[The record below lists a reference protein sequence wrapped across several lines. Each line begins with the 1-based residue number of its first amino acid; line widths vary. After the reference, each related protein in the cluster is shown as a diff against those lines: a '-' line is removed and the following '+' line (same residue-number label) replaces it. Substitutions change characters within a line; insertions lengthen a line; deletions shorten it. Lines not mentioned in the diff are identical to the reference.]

1 MQQKHHRRFSKGGA
15 KVGIKKTPLKR
26 GAETP
31 RIPQLFRNFSADTPR
46 ALQKFRVNYFI
57 LARQKSSG
65 ERLNLS

>member
-1 MQQKHHRRFSKGGA
+1 MQQKHHLRFSKGDA

-31 RIPQLFRNFSADTPR
+31 RIPQLFRKISADSPR
-46 ALQKFRVNYFI
+46 APQKFRANYFI

-65 ERLNLS
+65 ESVNLS